1 MKKVLLATSA
11 LFLTAG
17 VASADVS
24 FSGKGQV
31 SVTSTAGADN
41 ELNTHIDF
49 NVAVSGSA
57 DSGMTFSTSFGY
69 DAGQEA
75 DYNDDYAL
83 DAAETGWGTGAP
95 EIAISYNGVT
105 LTAQQNGV
113 DNLFDDAAAEDLGL
127 SGSFGGVSYA
137 VTSDMNG
144 SDSSYKLGYTMGDVT
159 ASIVG
164 TNVAA
169 VGGDATKVSV
179 SYKMG
184 DITLS
189 ASSQNEVGTA
199 EDDNTVG
206 IAYTMGAVSVSYTA
220 IEPGSVANGNLGDE
234 WDLKVSFAQGAVSGY
249 VTLDEADTT
258 HMVAEYD
265 LGGATAFVSS
275 TNTTQA
281 ANAGDFTAMGVSFAF

>member
-17 VASADVS
+17 VASAEVS

-31 SVTSTAGADN
+31 SATSTAGADN
-41 ELNTHIDF
+41 VLNTHIDF
-49 NVAVSGSA
+49 NVAVSGAA
-57 DSGMTFSTSFGY
+57 DNGMTFSTSFGY
-69 DAGQEA
+69 DAGREA
-75 DYNDDYAL
+75 DYNDDYQL

-105 LTAQQNGV
+105 LKAQNNGV

-127 SGSFGGVSYA
+127 SGSFAGVSYA
-137 VTSDMNG
+137 VTSHING
-144 SDSSYKLGYTMGDVT
+144 ADSSYKLGYTMGDVT

-164 TNVAA
+164 TNVDA

-184 DITLS
+184 DVTLS
-189 ASSQNEVGTA
+189 ASSQNERGTA